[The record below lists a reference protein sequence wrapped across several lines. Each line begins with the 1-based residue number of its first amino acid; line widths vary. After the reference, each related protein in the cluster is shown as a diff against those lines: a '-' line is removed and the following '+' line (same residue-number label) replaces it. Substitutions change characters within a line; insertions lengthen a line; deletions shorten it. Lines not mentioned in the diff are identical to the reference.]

1 MASQNFNAGECIISN
16 ISAYIDG
23 ELSPA
28 DEAVFEAHVAA
39 CADCRRDLNDQK
51 LFVSAVEATLHRDDA
66 IHIPTDF
73 SRKITAAAE
82 STVSGLRDPKERTRA
97 AWICVG
103 LIAATL
109 LLAGA
114 EALGIFAGIA
124 ETATAVAQL
133 AFNIFTA
140 AAVAVAVLLRSISAV
155 AFTLPR
161 AEILLAVAVFF
172 ALIFAGSR
180 MLPRLRRTR

>member
-1 MASQNFNAGECIISN
+1 MASQNFNAGECVISE

-28 DEAVFEAHVAA
+28 DETVFEAHIAA
-39 CADCRRDLNDQK
+39 CSDCRRELNDQK
-51 LFVSAVEATLHRDDA
+51 LFVSAVDATMHRDDA
-66 IHIPTDF
+66 IEIPTDF

-82 STVSGLRDPKERTRA
+82 STVFGVRDPKERTKA

-109 LLAGA
+109 VLAGA
-114 EALGIFAGIA
+114 DALGIFAGIA
-124 ETATAVAQL
+124 ETASAVAQL

-140 AAVAVAVLLRSISAV
+140 TAVAVAVLLRSLSAV
-155 AFTLPR
+155 AFTQPR
-161 AEILLAVAVFF
+161 LETLLAVAVFF

>member
-1 MASQNFNAGECIISN
+1 MASQNIHAGECVISE

-28 DEAVFEAHVAA
+28 DEAAFEAHIAV
-39 CADCRRDLNDQK
+39 CADCLSELNGQK
-51 LFVSAVEATLHRDDA
+51 LFVSAVSATMHRDAA
-66 IHIPTDF
+66 IEIPTDF
-73 SRKITAAAE
+73 SRKITAVAE
-82 STVSGLRDPKERTRA
+82 SRVSGFRDPRERTKA
-97 AWICVG
+97 AWICAG

-124 ETATAVAQL
+124 ETVSAVAQL

-140 AAVAVAVLLRSISAV
+140 ATVTVAVLLRSISAV
-155 AFTLPR
+155 AFTRPR
-161 AEILLAVAVFF
+161 LEVLLAVAAFF
-172 ALIFAGSR
+172 ALIYAGSR